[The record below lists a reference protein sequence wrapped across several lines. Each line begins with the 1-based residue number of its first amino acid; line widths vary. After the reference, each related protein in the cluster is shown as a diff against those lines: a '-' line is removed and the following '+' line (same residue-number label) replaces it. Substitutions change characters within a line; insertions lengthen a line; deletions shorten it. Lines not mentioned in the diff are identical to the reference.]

1 MGVWFNIFEATAGT
15 DTLIAK
21 ASVQEARNES
31 DIVAHAEDVDILCLL
46 MHHCNSVLGEV
57 FFQIFKKTNE
67 RRQTWRVKD
76 INQNV
81 DECILNNI
89 LFLYAWSGCDTT

>member
-1 MGVWFNIFEATAGT
+1 MEYGFNIFEAMAGT

-21 ASVQEARNES
+21 AAVQETRNES

-76 INQNV
+76 ISQNV

-89 LFLYAWSGCDTT
+89 LFLCAWSGCDTT